1 MSNLYRIIP
10 KNLKEFGRIYRIEG
24 EYSKGL
30 LADTET
36 TTIRLALNMFRY
48 PYKLTMQG
56 IDFEDFRDQ
65 YCRDEARIKLTNLR
79 NSMPYHMAVFSKG
92 EASATL
98 KHFEPCEPFRQID
111 KALQNAIK
119 YIRLGEI
126 RKYILCSTLI
136 STDIDY
142 LIEKYCPNLTSQ

>member
-1 MSNLYRIIP
+1 MNNLYRVIP

-36 TTIRLALNMFRY
+36 TAIRLALDRFRY
-48 PYKLTMQG
+48 PYKLTMCG
-56 IDFEDFRDQ
+56 IDFEDFRDP

-98 KHFEPCEPFRQID
+98 NHFELCEPFRQID

-119 YIRLGEI
+119 YIRLGDI
-126 RKYILCSTLI
+126 HKFIVCSSLI
-136 STDIDY
+136 STYIDY